1 MGNELDYML
10 DRSYTAAS
18 RLNFQ
23 FYLWKESLQFNLHPS
38 IDLGPAGETVRIAD
52 LATGT
57 AIWLCDLMRDP
68 AMTPYTLQLDGLDVD
83 LKNAP
88 VLEWV
93 APSISLRQWNI
104 FDEVPDDLRGKYD
117 VVHLRLLVLVVQE
130 SNPLPIID
138 KVFQLL
144 KPGGYI
150 QWDDL
155 NYPDTIVAKP
165 PTAHQSNQA
174 SPACDAFVQFAQ
186 SNGRNDWVLDLPQS
200 LMEGHG
206 GFVNADLFHFI
217 DRPELC
223 KANGDQYILVL
234 EEFAAR
240 LKSAGKVNET
250 SRIYDMIIGLAEE
263 SRRGFHLSMPRVL
276 FMAEID
282 TSVWYKADIGPRL
295 SQPMRDIFSQWSGI
309 SEGQLDAHLHAV
321 RDKAWQYGKY
331 PCVGQWMFLLPG
343 IAKFPQFPAVI
354 DRALQPSTTI
364 IDLGTGL
371 GQNLRL
377 FAANGVSPSQMW
389 ALDLSPE
396 LWQLG
401 YELFNDDDRMKGV
414 SFIPAQFLT
423 DEPEQLKK
431 LRGKIDIMIAGQ
443 FLHLFSWQGQIDAGK
458 RIVELSRP
466 GTILIGYQQSRR
478 AAREYIRPWGMM
490 FYHNLESFQ
499 KLWALVSAES
509 GTQWKVEATLV
520 DLVDWGMETED
531 TQWMPP
537 DHQGLNFYLTRVR

>member
-10 DRSYTAAS
+10 DRNYTAAS

-68 AMTPYTLQLDGLDVD
+68 AMAPCTLQLDGLDVD

-88 VLEWV
+88 VPEWV
-93 APSISLRQWNI
+93 TPSISLRHWNI
-104 FDEVPDDLRGKYD
+104 FDEVPEDLRGKYD

-165 PTAHQSNQA
+165 PTAQLSNQA

-200 LMEGHG
+200 LMDGHG

-240 LKSAGKVNET
+240 LKSAGKVEEA
-250 SRIYDMIIGLAEE
+250 SRIYDMIFGLAEE

-276 FMAEID
+276 ALTSSQRGAISSPSSISLEHHFLNSMAEID
-282 TSVWYKADIGPRL
+282 TSVWYKTDIGPRL
-295 SQPMRDIFSQWSGI
+295 SQPMRDIFSQWSGV

-343 IAKFPQFPAVI
+343 IAKFPQFPAVV

-377 FAANGVSPSQMW
+377 LAANGVSPSQMW

-401 YELFNDDDRMKGV
+401 YELFNDDDRMKAV
-414 SFIPAQFLT
+414 SFIPAHFLT
-423 DEPEQLKK
+423 DEPEQLKN

-499 KLWALVSAES
+499 KLWVFISAET
-509 GTQWKVEATLV
+509 GIE
-520 DLVDWGMETED
+520 
-531 TQWMPP
+531 
-537 DHQGLNFYLTRVR
+537 

>member
-1 MGNELDYML
+1 MEPETINSGFNMGNELDYML
-10 DRSYTAAS
+10 DRNYTAAS

-38 IDLGPAGETVRIAD
+38 VDLGPAGETVRIAD

-88 VLEWV
+88 VPEWV
-93 APSISLRQWNI
+93 TPSISLRQWNI
-104 FDEVPDDLRGKYD
+104 FDEVPEDLRGKYD
-117 VVHLRLLVLVVQE
+117 VVHPRLLVLVVQE

-155 NYPDTIVAKP
+155 NYPDTIVTKP

-240 LKSAGKVNET
+240 LKSAGKVEEA

-263 SRRGFHLSMPRVL
+263 SRRGFHLSMPRV
-276 FMAEID
+276 
-282 TSVWYKADIGPRL
+282 V
-295 SQPMRDIFSQWSGI
+295 
-309 SEGQLDAHLHAV
+309 
-321 RDKAWQYGKY
+321 
-331 PCVGQWMFLLPG
+331 CV
-343 IAKFPQFPAVI
+343 
-354 DRALQPSTTI
+354 
-364 IDLGTGL
+364 
-371 GQNLRL
+371 
-377 FAANGVSPSQMW
+377 
-389 ALDLSPE
+389 
-396 LWQLG
+396 
-401 YELFNDDDRMKGV
+401 
-414 SFIPAQFLT
+414 AQ
-423 DEPEQLKK
+423 
-431 LRGKIDIMIAGQ
+431 
-443 FLHLFSWQGQIDAGK
+443 K
-458 RIVELSRP
+458 RSSL
-466 GTILIGYQQSRR
+466 
-478 AAREYIRPWGMM
+478 
-490 FYHNLESFQ
+490 
-499 KLWALVSAES
+499 
-509 GTQWKVEATLV
+509 
-520 DLVDWGMETED
+520 
-531 TQWMPP
+531 
-537 DHQGLNFYLTRVR
+537 

>member
-1 MGNELDYML
+1 MEHETMRSGFNMGNELDYML
-10 DRSYTAAS
+10 DRNYTAAS
-18 RLNFQ
+18 RLNLQ
-23 FYLWKESLQFNLHPS
+23 FYLWKESFQFNLHPS

-68 AMTPYTLQLDGLDVD
+68 AMAPYTLQLDGLDVD

-88 VLEWV
+88 APEWV

-165 PTAHQSNQA
+165 PTAQQGNQA
-174 SPACDAFVQFAQ
+174 TPACDAFVQFAQ

-206 GFVNADLFHFI
+206 GFVNAELFHFR

-240 LKSAGKVNET
+240 LKSAGKVEEA
-250 SRIYDMIIGLAEE
+250 SRIYDMIMGLAEE
-263 SRRGFHLSMPRVL
+263 SRRGFHLSMPRVVCV
-276 FMAEID
+276 AQ
-282 TSVWYKADIGPRL
+282 KRL
-295 SQPMRDIFSQWSGI
+295 S
-309 SEGQLDAHLHAV
+309 L
-321 RDKAWQYGKY
+321 
-331 PCVGQWMFLLPG
+331 
-343 IAKFPQFPAVI
+343 
-354 DRALQPSTTI
+354 
-364 IDLGTGL
+364 
-371 GQNLRL
+371 
-377 FAANGVSPSQMW
+377 
-389 ALDLSPE
+389 
-396 LWQLG
+396 
-401 YELFNDDDRMKGV
+401 
-414 SFIPAQFLT
+414 
-423 DEPEQLKK
+423 
-431 LRGKIDIMIAGQ
+431 
-443 FLHLFSWQGQIDAGK
+443 
-458 RIVELSRP
+458 
-466 GTILIGYQQSRR
+466 
-478 AAREYIRPWGMM
+478 
-490 FYHNLESFQ
+490 
-499 KLWALVSAES
+499 
-509 GTQWKVEATLV
+509 
-520 DLVDWGMETED
+520 
-531 TQWMPP
+531 
-537 DHQGLNFYLTRVR
+537 